1 MDQYMIYMDQ
11 YMDYIGLIW
20 YTNIW
25 INIWVNIWITRPGKR
40 LHNELKIHHF
50 LMGKFDISM
59 AIVTSFL
66 LVYQRVIW
74 YTVYLILAKANSMDS
89 PKSSAIGAMVGPSQR
104 RLRPASGP

>member
-1 MDQYMIYMDQ
+1 MIYMDQ

-25 INIWVNIWITRPGKR
+25 INIWITRPGKR
-40 LHNELKIHHF
+40 LHNYGKIHHF
-50 LMGKFDISM
+50 LMGKFTISM
-59 AIVTSFL
+59 AIFNSFW

-74 YTVYLILAKANSMDS
+74 YTVYLILAKASSMDS